1 MANYKWSF
9 ANVGGVTRVCIQSA
23 EDIRHLGELDKK
35 MWTVLSCPVNGLEI
49 SSDSLSLMDQDG
61 DGQLRLKEV
70 VATADW
76 LCATLKDPQSLFEQ
90 SDSILLD
97 NIIDESIVAVARKI
111 VESLKLKVERI
122 SLADVQAAIDAI
134 AIETPEMP
142 AAPFEADVIA
152 AYKAKSPEYAAYFE
166 QEKLQ
171 KLGLASIPE
180 DAPKPGMTEKKFIE
194 MGDQISKWE
203 SEVES
208 IKSKV
213 ESELAAA
220 KAEFEPLRK
229 LLLLH
234 RDFYRLLR
242 NFVTLEDFY
251 DNDDKTVA
259 SFQAGTLILDQR
271 ACKLCI
277 RVNDLAKHDSQAPLS
292 GMYLLYCNCENKK
305 TGKKLQIVAAM
316 TQGEIKNLNVGKNGI
331 FYDND
336 GLDYDATVFKIIE
349 NPISIRQAFWT
360 PYRKMAK
367 WVEDKINKSAAEKDA
382 KAFDDMTAKADA
394 TVANP
399 NAEQK
404 PAFDIAKFAGIFA
417 AIGMALGMIGSALA
431 AVARGMKGLPWW
443 QYLIIFVCILLVISG
458 PSMIMAWMKL
468 RRRNL
473 APVLNANGWAINADS
488 IISVPFGMKLTEQVR
503 FPFTQNPA
511 KKSPAGKIFLV
522 ILLLI
527 VLGLGGYGIYKYITK
542 EEVTSEEV
550 MEATEAEANPA
561 LTLEE
566 AESPAEAPE
575 TEEGA
580 E

>member
-1 MANYKWSF
+1 MSKYKWSF
-9 ANVGGVTRVCIQSA
+9 ANVGGVTRVRIKSA
-23 EDIRHLGELDKK
+23 EDVRHLGELDKK

-49 SSDSLSLMDQDG
+49 SSDSLRLMDQDG

-76 LCATLKDPQSLFEQ
+76 LCATLRDPQSLFEQ
-90 SDSILLD
+90 SDVI
-97 NIIDESIVAVARKI
+97 NIKNIADEGIRVISDKLQKDGKVA
-111 VESLKLKVERI
+111 
-122 SLADVQAAIDAI
+122 LADVQAAIDAI

-171 KLGLASIPE
+171 KLGLATIPE

-251 DNDDKTVA
+251 DNDEKTVA
-259 SFQAGTLILDQR
+259 SFLAGTLILDQR

-316 TQGEIKNLNVGKNGI
+316 TQGEIKNLSVGKNGI

-349 NPISIRQAFWT
+349 NPISLRQAFWN

-382 KAFDDMTAKADA
+382 KTFDDMTAKVATAAD
-394 TVANP
+394 P
-399 NAEQK
+399 NAEK
-404 PAFDIAKFAGIFA
+404 KSAFDIAKFAGIFA
-417 AIGMALGMIGSALA
+417 AIGMALGMIGTALA
-431 AVARGMKGLPWW
+431 SVAQGWISLTWW
-443 QYLIIFVCILLVISG
+443 QQIIVFVCILLIISG

-488 IISVPFGMKLTEQVR
+488 IISVPFGLKLTEQVR
-503 FPFTQNPA
+503 FPFTKNPA
-511 KKSPAGKIFLV
+511 KKNPAGKIFLV

-527 VLGLGGYGIYKYITK
+527 ILGLGGFGIYKYITK
-542 EEVTSEEV
+542 EEVTAEEV

-561 LTLEE
+561 VSLEN
-566 AESPAEAPE
+566 AEVSE

>member
-1 MANYKWSF
+1 M
-9 ANVGGVTRVCIQSA
+9 GGVTRVRIKSA
-23 EDIRHLGELDKK
+23 EDVRHLGELDKK

-49 SSDSLSLMDQDG
+49 SSDSLRLMDQDG

-76 LCATLKDPQSLFEQ
+76 LCATLRDPQSLFEQ
-90 SDSILLD
+90 SDVI
-97 NIIDESIVAVARKI
+97 NIKNIADEGIRVISDKLQKDGKVA
-111 VESLKLKVERI
+111 
-122 SLADVQAAIDAI
+122 LADVQAAIDAI

-251 DNDDKTVA
+251 DNDEKTVA
-259 SFQAGTLILDQR
+259 SFLAGTLILDQR

-316 TQGEIKNLNVGKNGI
+316 TQGEIKNLSVGKNGI

-349 NPISIRQAFWT
+349 NPISLRQAFWN

-382 KAFDDMTAKADA
+382 KTFDDMTAKVATAAD
-394 TVANP
+394 P
-399 NAEQK
+399 NVEK
-404 PAFDIAKFAGIFA
+404 KSAFDIAKFAGIFA
-417 AIGMALGMIGSALA
+417 AIGMALGMIGTALA
-431 AVARGMKGLPWW
+431 SVAQGWISLTWW
-443 QYLIIFVCILLVISG
+443 QQIIVFVCILLIISG

-488 IISVPFGMKLTEQVR
+488 IISVPFGLKLTEQVR
-503 FPFTQNPA
+503 FPFTKNPA
-511 KKSPAGKIFLV
+511 KKNPAGKIFLV

-527 VLGLGGYGIYKYITK
+527 ILGLGGFGIYKYITK
-542 EEVTSEEV
+542 EEVTAEEV

-561 LTLEE
+561 VSLEN
-566 AESPAEAPE
+566 AEVSETKEDAE
-575 TEEGA
+575 
-580 E
+580 

>member
-1 MANYKWSF
+1 MSKYKWSF
-9 ANVGGVTRVCIQSA
+9 ANVGGVTRVRIKSA
-23 EDIRHLGELDKK
+23 EDVRHLGELDKK

-49 SSDSLSLMDQDG
+49 SSDSLRLMDQDG

-76 LCATLKDPQSLFEQ
+76 LCATLRDPQSLFEQ
-90 SDSILLD
+90 SDVIKIE
-97 NIIDESIVAVARKI
+97 NIADEGIRVISDKLQKDGKVA
-111 VESLKLKVERI
+111 
-122 SLADVQAAIDAI
+122 LADVQAAIDAI

-213 ESELAAA
+213 ESEMAAA

-251 DNDDKTVA
+251 DNDEKTVA
-259 SFQAGTLILDQR
+259 SFLAGTLILDQR

-316 TQGEIKNLNVGKNGI
+316 TQGEIKNLSVGKNGI

-349 NPISIRQAFWT
+349 NPISLRQAFWN

-382 KAFDDMTAKADA
+382 KTFDDMTAKVATAAD
-394 TVANP
+394 P
-399 NAEQK
+399 NAEK
-404 PAFDIAKFAGIFA
+404 KSAFDIAKFAGIFA
-417 AIGMALGMIGSALA
+417 AIGMALGMIGTALA
-431 AVARGMKGLPWW
+431 SVAQGWISLTWW
-443 QYLIIFVCILLVISG
+443 QQIIVFVCILLIISG

-488 IISVPFGMKLTEQVR
+488 IISVPFGLKLTEQVR
-503 FPFTQNPA
+503 FPFTKNPA
-511 KKSPAGKIFLV
+511 KKNPAGKIFLV

-527 VLGLGGYGIYKYITK
+527 ILGLGGFGIYKYITK
-542 EEVTSEEV
+542 EEVTAEEV
-550 MEATEAEANPA
+550 MEATEAEV
-561 LTLEE
+561 
-566 AESPAEAPE
+566 SE
-575 TEEGA
+575 TEGGA

>member
-1 MANYKWSF
+1 M
-9 ANVGGVTRVCIQSA
+9 GGVTRVRIKSA
-23 EDIRHLGELDKK
+23 EDVRHLGELDKK

-49 SSDSLSLMDQDG
+49 SSNSLRLMDQDG

-76 LCATLKDPQSLFEQ
+76 LCATLQDPQSLFEQ
-90 SDSILLD
+90 SDVIKIE
-97 NIIDESIVAVARKI
+97 NIADEGIRVISDKLQKDGKVA
-111 VESLKLKVERI
+111 
-122 SLADVQAAIDAI
+122 LADVQAAIDAI

-213 ESELAAA
+213 ESEMAAA

-251 DNDDKTVA
+251 DNDEKTVA
-259 SFQAGTLILDQR
+259 SFLAGTLILDQR

-316 TQGEIKNLNVGKNGI
+316 TQGEIKNLSVGKNGI

-349 NPISIRQAFWT
+349 NPISLRQAFWN

-382 KAFDDMTAKADA
+382 KTFDDMTAKVATAAD
-394 TVANP
+394 P
-399 NAEQK
+399 NAEK
-404 PAFDIAKFAGIFA
+404 KSAFDIAKFAGIFA
-417 AIGMALGMIGSALA
+417 AIGMALGMIGTAL
-431 AVARGMKGLPWW
+431 VKVGEGMKDLPWW
-443 QYLIIFVCILLVISG
+443 QYLIIFVCILLIISG

-488 IISVPFGMKLTEQVR
+488 IISVPFGLKLTEQVR
-503 FPFTQNPA
+503 FPFTKNPA
-511 KKSPAGKIFLV
+511 KKNPAGKIFLV

-527 VLGLGGYGIYKYITK
+527 ILGLGGFGIYKYITK
-542 EEVTSEEV
+542 EEVTAEEV

-561 LTLEE
+561 VSLEN
-566 AESPAEAPE
+566 AEAPE
-575 TEEGA
+575 TKEA
-580 E
+580 QQ

>member
-1 MANYKWSF
+1 MSKYKWNF
-9 ANVGGVTRVCIQSA
+9 ANVGGVTRVRIETA

-76 LCATLKDPQSLFEQ
+76 LCATLKDPQSLFEKK
-90 SDSILLD
+90 DSIAID
-97 NIIDESIVAVARKI
+97 NISDESLVAVARKI

-142 AAPFEADVIA
+142 AAPLEADVIA
-152 AYKAKSPEYAAYFE
+152 AYKEKSAEYAAYFE

-180 DAPKPGMTEKKFIE
+180 DAPKPGMTEKKFVE
-194 MGDQISKWE
+194 MGKQIADWE
-203 SEVES
+203 AAKAAAETANADA
-208 IKSKV
+208 
-213 ESELAAA
+213 LAAA
-220 KAEFEPLRK
+220 KAEYLPLRK

-251 DNDDKTVA
+251 DNDEKTVA

-271 ACKLCI
+271 ACKLSI
-277 RVNDLAKHDSQAPLS
+277 RVNDLAKHESQAPLS

-316 TQGEIKNLNVGKNGI
+316 TQGEIKNLSVGKNGI

-394 TVANP
+394 AADP
-399 NAEQK
+399 NAEKK

-417 AIGMALGMIGSALA
+417 AIGMALGMIGTAL
-431 AVARGMKGLPWW
+431 VKVGEGMSGLAWW

-473 APVLNANGWAINADS
+473 APVLNANGWAVNADS
-488 IISVPFGMKLTEQVR
+488 IISVPFGLKLTEQVR
-503 FPFTQNPA
+503 FPFTKNPV
-511 KKSPAGKIFLV
+511 KKSPAGKICLV

-542 EEVTSEEV
+542 EEVTAEEV
-550 MEATEAEANPA
+550 MEVTETEANPA
-561 LTLEE
+561 LTMEE
-566 AESPAEAPE
+566 TEAPAETPE
-575 TEEGA
+575 TEKGA

>member
-1 MANYKWSF
+1 M
-9 ANVGGVTRVCIQSA
+9 GGVTRVRIKSA
-23 EDIRHLGELDKK
+23 EDVRHLGELDKK

-49 SSDSLSLMDQDG
+49 SSDSLRLMDQDG

-76 LCATLKDPQSLFEQ
+76 LCATLRDPQSLFEQ
-90 SDSILLD
+90 SDVIKIE
-97 NIIDESIVAVARKI
+97 NIADEGIRVISDKLQKDGKVA
-111 VESLKLKVERI
+111 
-122 SLADVQAAIDAI
+122 LADVQAAIDAI

-213 ESELAAA
+213 ESEMAAA

-251 DNDDKTVA
+251 DNDEKTVA
-259 SFQAGTLILDQR
+259 SFLAGTLILDQR

-316 TQGEIKNLNVGKNGI
+316 TQGEIKNLSVGKNGI
-331 FYDND
+331 FYDNN

-349 NPISIRQAFWT
+349 NPISLRQAFWN

-382 KAFDDMTAKADA
+382 KTFDDMTAKVATAAD
-394 TVANP
+394 P
-399 NAEQK
+399 NAEK
-404 PAFDIAKFAGIFA
+404 KSAFDIAKFAGIFA
-417 AIGMALGMIGSALA
+417 AIGMALGMIGTAL
-431 AVARGMKGLPWW
+431 VKVGEGMKDLPWW
-443 QYLIIFVCILLVISG
+443 QYLIIFVCILLIISG

-488 IISVPFGMKLTEQVR
+488 IISVPFGLKLTEQVR
-503 FPFTQNPA
+503 FPFTKNPA
-511 KKSPAGKIFLV
+511 KKNPAGKIFLV

-527 VLGLGGYGIYKYITK
+527 ILGLGGFGIYKYITK
-542 EEVTSEEV
+542 EEVTAEEV

-561 LTLEE
+561 LTLEN
-566 AESPAEAPE
+566 AEAPE
-575 TEEGA
+575 TKEA
-580 E
+580 QQ